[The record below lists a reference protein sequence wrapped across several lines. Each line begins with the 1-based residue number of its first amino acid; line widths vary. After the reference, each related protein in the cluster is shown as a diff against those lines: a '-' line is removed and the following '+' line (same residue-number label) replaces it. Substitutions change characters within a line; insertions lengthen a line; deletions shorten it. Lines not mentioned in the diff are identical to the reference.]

1 MGVTRYAL
9 YSGSMA
15 GLACV
20 AALALA
26 ARCERRSAFQ
36 PINASSHW
44 IYGET
49 AASVARFDP
58 RRTGLGVVTNVGACF
73 FWAFPL
79 SLWLTAGP
87 PRHPLNLL
95 CSASAL
101 SAFAAFFDYRV
112 VPKRLRPGWE
122 LAISRR
128 SIAAVFAA
136 IAGGMA
142 AGAWTAQKERF
153 PAA

>member
-1 MGVTRYAL
+1 MGMARYAF

-15 GLACV
+15 GIACV
-20 AALALA
+20 AALAIA
-26 ARCERRSAFQ
+26 ARCEGRSAFQ
-36 PINASSHW
+36 PMNATSHW

-49 AASVARFDP
+49 AASVTRFDP
-58 RRTGLGVVTNVGACF
+58 RRTGVGVITNIAACF
-73 FWAFPL
+73 FWALPL
-79 SLWLTAGP
+79 SLWLKAGP
-87 PRHPLNLL
+87 RRHPLHLL
-95 CSASAL
+95 STASAL

-122 LAISRR
+122 RAISRR
-128 SIAAVFAA
+128 SIAAVFGA

-142 AGAWTAQKERF
+142 AGSWVAQRRRF